1 MTDELLRNGAPV
13 ELVETLLAELAKA
26 NQDYL
31 KTNNDFLELSKAFAK
46 LTKTAQDLQQH
57 NAMLQ
62 AKLEEAYQAANP
74 LTLAER
80 GKHKALQTMYDAA
93 LEEIKRLKN

>member
-1 MTDELLRNGAPV
+1 MTDELLKNGAPA

-31 KTNNDFLELSKAFAK
+31 TTNRDFLELSKAFAK

-57 NAMLQ
+57 NAVLR
-62 AKLEEAYQAANP
+62 YRY
-74 LTLAER
+74 T
-80 GKHKALQTMYDAA
+80 
-93 LEEIKRLKN
+93 